1 MSARQYRRTVRAFLF
16 GLIFACF
23 CICLTG
29 MPAGAESKPSFVA
42 STGPPLYLSRSEV
55 AKLRKLAG
63 PTARLHLRVLMVVD
77 HGKFAKLEASQSSGD
92 IVLDQAA
99 VSWLRKNWKFAPTQS
114 GSFNLPVSV
123 AIAKE

>member
-1 MSARQYRRTVRAFLF
+1 
-16 GLIFACF
+16 
-23 CICLTG
+23 
-29 MPAGAESKPSFVA
+29 
-42 STGPPLYLSRSEV
+42 
-55 AKLRKLAG
+55 
-63 PTARLHLRVLMVVD
+63 MVVD
-77 HGKFAKLEASQSSGD
+77 HGKFAKLEASESSGD